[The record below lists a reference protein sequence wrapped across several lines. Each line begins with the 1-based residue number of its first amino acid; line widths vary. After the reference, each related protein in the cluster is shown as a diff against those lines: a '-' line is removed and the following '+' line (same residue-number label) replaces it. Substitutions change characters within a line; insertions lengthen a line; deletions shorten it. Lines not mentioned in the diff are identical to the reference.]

1 MRIDKKSPSRTLD
14 ENGFCWVKEAG
25 NPSCVRQAGGDDETA
40 FVHAPRPA
48 REKALARI
56 PATSPFPLE
65 RIEQADLPAVG
76 MTGKNQV
83 NSVRHQREVFWMMA
97 TPSNDV
103 PQSLELKGFLHLIP
117 SVTLPFILKHSK
129 GYLRS
134 FPLHH
139 DQENNTDELQRRT
152 QQQGGSFSV
161 LRHQFM
167 LHQTSWARMRCTF
180 IGMHSKS
187 GTCCRSR
194 W

>member
-152 QQQGGSFSV
+152 CFCP
-161 LRHQFM
+161 LRP
-167 LHQTSWARMRCTF
+167 SENCSA
-180 IGMHSKS
+180 
-187 GTCCRSR
+187 
-194 W
+194 